1 MYIHGKKKKLIQCAC
16 VDIKP
21 VQLNV
26 IIVTHSIQALIFL
39 FILKNTAT
47 CAHSCFSLCMHACAC
62 ANINSVYDISDWSVH
77 MPHFQSS
84 QCFDDPSDLKPPHT

>member
-1 MYIHGKKKKLIQCAC
+1 MRSSGVNYSYTLY
-16 VDIKP
+16 
-21 VQLNV
+21 
-26 IIVTHSIQALIFL
+26 TSIDFL

-47 CAHSCFSLCMHACAC
+47 CVHSCSVSLCMHACAC

-84 QCFDDPSDLKPPHT
+84 QCCDDPSDLEPPHTRQQAVGE